1 MADIINPLSQGTRL
15 IGPRNTYQIQRAL
28 GQGTF
33 GITYLATTEMQLSGQ
48 MGSFTTRVQVAVKE
62 FFMKDFNGR
71 EGSEVTAG
79 SQGGYFVDYK
89 KKFLR
94 EAENLAKLQHPHIVK
109 VLESFEANGTAY
121 YAMEYLEGG
130 SLEGYIEKHGAL
142 SESEVMGI
150 AQQIGEALEFMHAH
164 KMLHL
169 DLKPANVMLR
179 SADDAVLIDFGL
191 SKQFDKNGAPE
202 SSTTIGGGT
211 PGYAPL
217 EQANYQR
224 GDGLPVTM
232 DVYAFGATI
241 YKMLTGERP
250 PEASE
255 VLNDGFP
262 AFVLEK
268 YGVSAG
274 TIAVIGRAMQPMRK
288 KRCQSVREVLEALK
302 PLVQTAPETEK
313 VVQDRGT
320 APVASEET
328 TYTIPRKQPAAGSAV
343 KVDVQSLKKWLLRL
357 LAALA
362 VLGGI
367 LLMIFF
373 LPRSC
378 SMSHTPADVPGDS
391 LMATDSLATAVSEEQ
406 KPYIEDSLGNRTY
419 TVNGVS
425 FKMIRVEA
433 GTFEMGNNVYESWDN
448 SNRIHKVTLTRDYFI
463 GEVEVT
469 QALWETIMGSNPS
482 HFKGED
488 LPVES
493 VWWPEIQEFI
503 QKLNEQLPDSF
514 SLPTEAQWEFA
525 ARGGNKSKGYK
536 FSGSD
541 KHSEVAWTAAN
552 AGGKT
557 HPVGTK
563 APNELG
569 IFDMSGNIYEFCQD
583 WEAPYPSGHQTDP
596 VGPSKGSYRVQRGG
610 GYCDGWYSA
619 TTFARTCWNS
629 KKSALGFRLVLPGN
643 GNIKIE

>member
-15 IGPRNTYQIQRAL
+15 IGPQNTYQIQRTL

-262 AFVLEK
+262 DFVLEK

-288 KRCQSVREVLEALK
+288 KRYQSVREVLEALK

-328 TYTIPRKQPAAGSAV
+328 TYTIPRKPPTAGRAV
-343 KVDVQSLKKWLLRL
+343 KVDVKSLKKWLLRL
-357 LAALA
+357 LVVPA

-367 LLMIFF
+367 LLIIFF

-378 SMSHTPADVPGDS
+378 SVRNTPADTPSDS
-391 LMATDSLATAVSEEQ
+391 LSAADSLATAVSEEQ
-406 KPYIEDSLGNRTY
+406 KPYVEDSLGNRTY

-433 GTFEMGNNVYESWDN
+433 GTFEMGTKADDGGGPV
-448 SNRIHKVTLTRDYFI
+448 HKVTLTRDYFI
-463 GEVEVT
+463 GETEVT

-488 LPVES
+488 LPVETIG
-493 VWWPEIQEFI
+493 WPEIQEFI
-503 QKLNEQLPDSF
+503 QKLNVQLTDSF

-525 ARGGNKSKGYK
+525 ARGGNQSKGYK

-541 KHSEVAWTAAN
+541 RHSEVAWTAAN

-563 APNELG
+563 ASNELG
-569 IFDMSGNIYEFCQD
+569 IFDMSGNVCEYCQD
-583 WEAPYPSGHQTDP
+583 WEGSYTSGPQTDP
-596 VGPSKGSYRVQRGG
+596 VGPSTGSYRVQRGG
-610 GYCDGWYSA
+610 AYSDGWFFA
-619 TTFARTCWNS
+619 TSFYRHNWL
-629 KKSALGFRLVLPGN
+629 KKNRALGFRLALTGKVC
-643 GNIKIE
+643 I

>member
-1 MADIINPLSQGTRL
+1 MMADIINPLSQGTRL
-15 IGPRNTYQIQRAL
+15 IGPQNTYQIQRTL

-262 AFVLEK
+262 AFVLQK
-268 YGVSAG
+268 HGVSTG
-274 TIAVIGRAMQPMRK
+274 TMAVIEKAMQPMRK
-288 KRCQSVREVLEALK
+288 KRCQSVREVLEALELLK
-302 PLVQTAPETEK
+302 QAVPEPEKDEEDHDTAP
-313 VVQDRGT
+313 
-320 APVASEET
+320 AAAEET
-328 TYTIPRKQPAAGSAV
+328 TFTIPRKQSAAGSAV
-343 KVDVQSLKKWLLRL
+343 KVDGKALMKWLLRL
-357 LAALA
+357 LAVLA

-367 LLMIFF
+367 LLIIFF

-378 SMSHTPADVPGDS
+378 SVPNTPADTPSDS
-391 LMATDSLATAVSEEQ
+391 LSAADSLATAVSEEQ
-406 KPYIEDSLGNRTY
+406 KPYVEDSLGNRTY

-433 GTFEMGNNVYESWDN
+433 GTFEMGEKKYDVPDAKPVH
-448 SNRIHKVTLTRDYFI
+448 IVTLTQDFYI
-463 GEVEVT
+463 GETEVT
-469 QALWETIMGSNPS
+469 QALWQAVMDSNPS
-482 HFKGED
+482 YFKGED

-493 VWWPEIQEFI
+493 ISWDDCLLFI
-503 QKLNEQLPDSF
+503 QQMNSLTGSLFTLPS
-514 SLPTEAQWEFA
+514 EAQWEFA
-525 ARGGNKSKGYK
+525 ARGGNQSKGYTYC
-536 FSGSD
+536 GSN
-541 KHSEVAWTAAN
+541 KHSEVSWTQST
-552 AGGKT
+552 GSTKT
-557 HPVGTK
+557 HPVATK
-563 APNELG
+563 IPNELG
-569 IFDMSGNIYEFCQD
+569 LYDMGGNVLEPCSD
-583 WEAPYPSGHQTDP
+583 WYANYPSSAQTDP
-596 VGPSKGSYRVQRGG
+596 TGPVQGESHVARGG
-610 GYCDGWYSA
+610 GYLD
-619 TTFARTCWNS
+619 
-629 KKSALGFRLVLPGN
+629 LGFLTLPSVRYTYRKYRDQGLRLALTEKGN
-643 GNIKIE
+643 L

>member
-1 MADIINPLSQGTRL
+1 MADINQALPQGTFLR
-15 IGPRNTYQIQRAL
+15 GPQNTYQIQQTL

-33 GITYLATTEMQLSGQ
+33 GITYVATTQMKVSGQ
-48 MGSFTTRVQVAVKE
+48 MGSFTTTVKVAVKE
-62 FFMKDFNGR
+62 FFMKEFNGR
-71 EGSEVTAG
+71 DGSEVTAS
-79 SQGGYFVDYK
+79 SQGGYFTDYK
-89 KKFLR
+89 RKFLR
-94 EAENLAKLQHPHIVK
+94 EAENLAALQHPHIVK

-130 SLEGYIEKHGAL
+130 SLDSYIDQQGSLSEAEAL
-142 SESEVMGI
+142 SLTR
-150 AQQIGEALEFMHAH
+150 QIGSALECMHH
-164 KMLHL
+164 HRMLHL
-169 DLKPANVMLR
+169 DLKPGNIMRR
-179 SADDAVLIDFGL
+179 SSGEVVLIDFGL
-191 SKQFDKNGAPE
+191 SKLFDKNGEPE
-202 SSTTIGGGT
+202 SSTSLGGGT
-211 PGYAPL
+211 AGYAPL
-217 EQANYQR
+217 EQTNYQR
-224 GDGLPVTM
+224 GDGLPMTM
-232 DVYAFGATI
+232 DVYALGATM

-255 VLNDGFP
+255 VLNDGLP
-262 AFVLEK
+262 TFVLEQK
-268 YGVSAG
+268 GVSAK
-274 TIAVIGRAMQPMRK
+274 TIAVIEKAMSPMRR
-288 KRCQSVREVLEALK
+288 KRYQSVREVLEALEPLAQTDPK
-302 PLVQTAPETEK
+302 PEK
-313 VVQDRGT
+313 IVEDRET

-328 TYTIPRKQPAAGSAV
+328 TYTISRKQPAAGRAV
-343 KVDVQSLKKWLLRL
+343 KVDGKALMKWLLRL

-367 LLMIFF
+367 LLIIFF

-378 SMSHTPADVPGDS
+378 SVPNTPADAPSDS
-391 LMATDSLATAVSEEQ
+391 LMTTDSLATAISEEQ
-406 KPYIEDSLGNRTY
+406 KPYVEDSLGNRTY

-425 FKMIRVEA
+425 FKMIRVKA